1 MPPLRFW
8 LLFLALTTVAI
19 LFAGRLPA
27 ASAAGKNRLSGNHRA
42 KLNKQNPSIKK
53 SPSIKQ
59 IPVVK
64 DKSTKPV
71 VKIGTAYIAE
81 LL

>member
-27 ASAAGKNRLSGNHRA
+27 ASAAGKTHTRKTHTRKTHSGKPINTPIVKNKPTI
-42 KLNKQNPSIKK
+42 KL
-53 SPSIKQ
+53 
-59 IPVVK
+59 
-64 DKSTKPV
+64 
-71 VKIGTAYIAE
+71 GMAYIAE
-81 LL
+81 LRRR

>member
-27 ASAAGKNRLSGNHRA
+27 ASAAGKTHTRKTHSGKPINTPIVKNKPTI
-42 KLNKQNPSIKK
+42 KL
-53 SPSIKQ
+53 
-59 IPVVK
+59 
-64 DKSTKPV
+64 
-71 VKIGTAYIAE
+71 GMAYIAE
-81 LL
+81 LRRR